1 MNNNSHFLLLVCRNN
16 LRLYSGISGSKLKF
30 VLKYFGYFYLRTS
43 IYFEEKIVFCW
54 HTLDINL
61 LKFQFGFNELQQ
73 LLNGQLG
80 PYHDFSLELNEN
92 EWYTHK
98 WFFHCLELN
107 MLSMALNI
115 IFKKNIWNVQ
125 RQNVDL
131 LLCVLSSKPSLSH
144 IGKYQR

>member
-16 LRLYSGISGSKLKF
+16 LRLYSGISGSKMKF
-30 VLKYFGYFYLRTS
+30 VSKYFGYFYLRTS

-61 LKFQFGFNELQQ
+61 FKFQFGFNELQQ

-92 EWYTHK
+92 ECCTHK
-98 WFFHCLELN
+98 RFFSLLTVKICFLQLIISPIKRMYEMYVVLN
-107 MLSMALNI
+107 STD
-115 IFKKNIWNVQ
+115 FQK
-125 RQNVDL
+125 
-131 LLCVLSSKPSLSH
+131 SKYWL
-144 IGKYQR
+144 IYMCIE

>member
-1 MNNNSHFLLLVCRNN
+1 MNNNSHILLLVCRNN

-61 LKFQFGFNELQQ
+61 FKFQFGFNELQQ

-92 EWYTHK
+92 ECCTHK
-98 WFFHCLELN
+98 RFFWLRVKICFLQLIISLLKRIYE
-107 MLSMALNI
+107 MYVVARISKSLNI
-115 IFKKNIWNVQ
+115 
-125 RQNVDL
+125 D
-131 LLCVLSSKPSLSH
+131 
-144 IGKYQR
+144 